1 MVSSNGI
8 YSTPPSGGVRAL
20 SSAVKTLKVLELLA
34 QSRSP
39 MTLGEVAAKAGMTR
53 SSTYQKLITLRAA
66 GWIEASQSRFRLTL
80 LAARVGNAA
89 LEQASL
95 GERVIPILRTVVLET
110 GETASLAVLEG
121 SQCYIVQRV
130 EAEGVMRIGL
140 RTGSTLSLDRSAS
153 GLILTAHLA
162 SADLEH
168 LRQAGATLA
177 SDPVLAQVRRDRFA
191 VSLDRSRMPDVRA
204 VGMPILDTEGRCVAA
219 LSLVG
224 PVARFDPQKHLAPLD
239 RAVRKIETLFVGTNA

>member
-1 MVSSNGI
+1 
-8 YSTPPSGGVRAL
+8 
-20 SSAVKTLKVLELLA
+20 
-34 QSRSP
+34 
-39 MTLGEVAAKAGMTR
+39 MTLGEVAAKVGMTR
-53 SSTYQKLITLRAA
+53 SSAYQKLVTLRAA
-66 GWIEASQSRFRLTL
+66 GWIEASQSRFRLSL

-95 GERVIPILRTVVLET
+95 GERVIPTLRAVVIET

-140 RTGSTLSLDRSAS
+140 RTGSALSLDRSAS
-153 GLILTAHLA
+153 GLILTAYLA
-162 SADLEH
+162 PTDLEH
-168 LRQAGATLA
+168 LRQSGVALA
-177 SDPVLAQVRRDRFA
+177 SDGVLTQIRRDRFA

-204 VGMPILDTEGRCVAA
+204 VGMPILDAEGRCVAA

-224 PVARFDPQKHLAPLD
+224 PVARFDPQKHLASLG
-239 RAVRKIETLFVGTNA
+239 RAVRKIEALFDGTKA

>member
-1 MVSSNGI
+1 
-8 YSTPPSGGVRAL
+8 
-20 SSAVKTLKVLELLA
+20 
-34 QSRSP
+34 
-39 MTLGEVAAKAGMTR
+39 MTLAEIAAKAAMTR
-53 SSTYQKLITLRAA
+53 SSTYQKLVTLRAA
-66 GWIEASQSRFRLTL
+66 GWIEAAQSRFRLSL

-95 GERVIPILRTVVLET
+95 GERVIPILRAVVIET

-130 EAEGVMRIGL
+130 EAEGAMRIGL
-140 RTGSTLSLDRSAS
+140 RTGSALSLDRSAS
-153 GLILTAHLA
+153 GLILTAHLT
-162 SADLEH
+162 STDLEH
-168 LRQAGATLA
+168 LRRSGASLA
-177 SDPVLAQVRRDRFA
+177 SESVLAQVRRDRFA

-204 VGMPILDTEGRCVAA
+204 AGMPILDADGRCVAA

-239 RAVRKIETLFVGTNA
+239 RAVRKIEALFDGTKA